1 MKHLYP
7 VAFLALTLVL
17 GDCFTVPRLTSK
29 HLKATVVKATRKG
42 ATGKRRS
49 ESRKPAPLSQQPSV
63 ATSVDD
69 EVADLEMKL
78 AELKA
83 KQAAEQAA
91 NTNTAPAPPPP
102 MPEPAVSLP
111 KVPESW
117 PPPPP
122 ELAVPYYEDPD
133 PAAVGH
139 RLDAIN
145 NAIDSHA
152 ASIVQQLRDRGLF
165 VVDGLLGSEA
175 CAKMRAEA
183 EALHRGGLMV
193 YA

>member
-1 MKHLYP
+1 MKPLHT
-7 VAFLALTLVL
+7 ATLALILVL
-17 GDCFTVPRLTSK
+17 GDCFTV
-29 HLKATVVKATRKG
+29 HQIATQHFGTMVMQAKKKG
-42 ATGKRRS
+42 GTGKKRGF
-49 ESRKPAPLSQQPSV
+49 SRGPSQTSQQPSV

-69 EVADLEMKL
+69 EVADLEIKL

-83 KQAAEQAA
+83 KQADEQAA
-91 NTNTAPAPPPP
+91 KLEPTSAPPLPP
-102 MPEPAVSLP
+102 LEPAVSLP

-122 ELAVPYYEDPD
+122 EPAVPYYEDAD

-139 RLDAIN
+139 RLDTIN
-145 NAIDSHA
+145 NAIELNA
-152 ASIVQQLRDRGLF
+152 ASIVQQLKNRGVF

-193 YA
+193 CV